1 MWPLIHEREARMVAL
16 AKRYSAPSEDEL
28 IVLNQTAR
36 EAMLMQSSDWQFLVT
51 TGQAREYAIQRFSQ
65 HVERFD
71 RLTKSLDEGKPDI
84 AYAKEL
90 YNLDNIFPDIDYRWY
105 LPTE

>member
-1 MWPLIHEREARMVAL
+1 MVVL
-16 AKRYSAPSEDEL
+16 AKQFPDVDDDKKV
-28 IVLNQTAR
+28 ILNQLAR
-36 EAMLMQSSDWQFLVT
+36 ELMLMQSSDWQFLVT

-71 RLTKSLDEGKPDI
+71 KLASSLDAAMPDVT
-84 AYAKEL
+84 YAKEL

-105 LPTE
+105 LPGEG